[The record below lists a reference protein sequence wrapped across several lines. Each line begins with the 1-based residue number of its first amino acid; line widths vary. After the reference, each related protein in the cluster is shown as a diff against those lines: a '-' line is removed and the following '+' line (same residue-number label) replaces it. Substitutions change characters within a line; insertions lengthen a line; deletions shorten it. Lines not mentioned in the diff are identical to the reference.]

1 MLSGQIVLHH
11 QVSEIASENSVT
23 SCKAPKATCSSSCAL
38 PLTQIYHIKAMAMH
52 DLVPLD
58 QALLPSN
65 LAIAFGLEQP
75 DTDAKADSKAAQRTL
90 LPPGNAAQPAW
101 PVPGGFM
108 PIPHGMP
115 QAAPALQTAKM
126 QPSSYEQQP
135 NGAAVGPQQPSHG
148 RPAQQGAQQASAGPQ
163 RTAGPTAPAPA
174 STAGRTDN
182 KDTAGVAMTKKPRV
196 AWTPELHQRFVDA
209 VTELGV
215 HTAVPKAIMQ
225 VGRKCQRIGQDLTAP
240 HDAYE
245 A

>member
-1 MLSGQIVLHH
+1 
-11 QVSEIASENSVT
+11 
-23 SCKAPKATCSSSCAL
+23 
-38 PLTQIYHIKAMAMH
+38 MAMH

-58 QALLPSN
+58 KALLPSN

-75 DTDAKADSKAAQRTL
+75 ETDGKAESKAPQRTL
-90 LPPGNAAQPAW
+90 LPPGNAAQNAW
-101 PVPGGFM
+101 PVPGRFM
-108 PIPHGMP
+108 PMPRGMP

-126 QPSSYEQQP
+126 QPLLYEQQP
-135 NGAAVGPQQPSHG
+135 NGAAAGTQQPANG

-163 RTAGPTAPAPA
+163 RTAGQPAPAPA
-174 STAGRTDN
+174 STAGRADN

-225 VGRKCQRIGQDLTAP
+225 VSRKCQRIPLTRMKQMKRDKPAVAAAP
-240 HDAYE
+240 FSPQPIGCAHHP
-245 A
+245 